1 MSARP
6 PVQVT
11 GLDHLVLLVSDP
23 EVSVQWYR
31 DTLGLQPER
40 LEEWRRGEVLFVSV
54 RVDDS
59 TVIDL
64 LQGVP
69 DGRNVDHVA
78 LVVQDVDLEA
88 LAVSG
93 KVQVVVVRPACG
105 VPGAW
110 ARACTSPIPTATRWS
125 CAPTRVPDRG
135 PGRHGPHHG
144 GPTRWRNSAPSLRA
158 LEFPAPGV

>member
-88 LAVSG
+88 LAGSG
-93 KVQVVVVRPACG
+93 KVLVVGGPARVWG
-105 VPGAW
+105 ARGMGEGLYIADPDGHTVELRTYPGA
-110 ARACTSPIPTATRWS
+110 
-125 CAPTRVPDRG
+125 
-135 PGRHGPHHG
+135 
-144 GPTRWRNSAPSLRA
+144 
-158 LEFPAPGV
+158 